1 MGMLDKI
8 RKLELDDIMEFRD
21 HGNVENAP
29 EEIVHY
35 LQEMEKVLGMH
46 RAGNIYGSRDA
57 IINHLIKFNGYSHYL
72 AAKLHDNTMEYFYAD
87 RAISKNAYRNII
99 AELMHKGINTAFA
112 LAKDSADVVRALK
125 ELPNMAKVLGLD
137 QADKEE
143 FPKELL
149 QRPIKLYTSYAED
162 LRMQPIDRYELGRV
176 IDGLKEHGLSDSEI
190 EKAKRDSQ
198 LLPVKI
204 FEE

>member
-1 MGMLDKI
+1 MAMIDKI
-8 RKLELDDIMEFRD
+8 RKLELDDILEFRD
-21 HGNVENAP
+21 HGNVNDAP

-35 LQEMEKVLGMH
+35 LKEMEKVLGMH
-46 RAGNIYGSRDA
+46 RAAHRYGSRDA
-57 IINHLIKFNGYSHYL
+57 IVNHLVKFNDYSHYL
-72 AAKLHDNTMEYFYAD
+72 AAKLHDDTMEYFYAD

-99 AELMHKGINTAFA
+99 AEMMHKGINTAFA

-137 QADKEE
+137 QPDQEE

-149 QRPIKLYTSYAED
+149 ERPIKLYTLSAED
-162 LRMQPIDRYELGRV
+162 LGMTPINRYELGRF
-176 IDGLKEHGLSDSEI
+176 IDGLQELGLSDSEI

-198 LLPVKI
+198 LLPIKI